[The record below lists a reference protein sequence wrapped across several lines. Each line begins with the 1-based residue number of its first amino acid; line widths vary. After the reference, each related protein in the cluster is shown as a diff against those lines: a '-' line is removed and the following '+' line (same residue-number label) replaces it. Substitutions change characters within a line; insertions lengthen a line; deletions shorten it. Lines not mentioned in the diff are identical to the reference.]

1 MKQSIAPK
9 RSARPKSNLAGR
21 LVIGVFRLTL
31 EELAIYAVWR
41 WLLPEFDIK
50 LPLFVV
56 VLAMVAWGSFAIFRF
71 IIATRLSRKPQM
83 PGLPS
88 LVGSV
93 GRVVSPLTPQ
103 GTVRIKGE
111 TWTAVLVEG
120 DEAVV
125 GEEVTVTDMDGL
137 CLHVRPGRPQSE

>member
-1 MKQSIAPK
+1 LKQSIAPK

-120 DEAVV
+120 DQAVV

-137 CLHVRPGRPQSE
+137 RLHVVPGRPPE